1 MRITAP
7 SIFFF
12 CASYRISLLAV
23 FFIPSYET
31 EKSTRGVAVTEEL
44 LLPEVLL
51 LLPEVLLL
59 LPEVL
64 LLLPEV
70 LLLLPEV
77 LLLLPEVLLLLPEVL
92 LLLLEVLLLLPVE
105 LLLFFWMPFD
115 ELVMDG
121 MSLGWLLL
129 HAARLRTIIVAALTF
144 LKDID
149 ISFAMS

>member
-1 MRITAP
+1 
-7 SIFFF
+7 
-12 CASYRISLLAV
+12 
-23 FFIPSYET
+23 
-31 EKSTRGVAVTEEL
+31 
-44 LLPEVLL
+44 LPEVLL

-70 LLLLPEV
+70 LLLLPAE
-77 LLLLPEVLLLLPEVL
+77 LP
-92 LLLLEVLLLLPVE
+92 
-105 LLLFFWMPFD
+105 LFFWMPFD

-121 MSLGWLLL
+121 VSLGWLLL